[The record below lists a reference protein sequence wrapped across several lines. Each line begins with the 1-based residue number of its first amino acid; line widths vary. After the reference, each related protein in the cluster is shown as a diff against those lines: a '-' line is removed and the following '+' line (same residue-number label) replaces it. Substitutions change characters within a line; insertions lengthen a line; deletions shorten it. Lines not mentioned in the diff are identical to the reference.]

1 MDIKRRAVRG
11 YGGANS
17 VFCRR
22 DNADTC
28 ELLGTMGGKL
38 IGGAKSGTKS
48 EKRGAKGFV
57 KVSGYSWAAI
67 ANILRNILKFLRQRH
82 NEIRLD
88 HDYIGKV

>member
-57 KVSGYSWAAI
+57 KVSGYFRGQL
-67 ANILRNILKFLRQRH
+67 LRIYY
-82 NEIRLD
+82 EIF
-88 HDYIGKV
+88 